1 MSRTAAAVT
10 ERFWS
15 KVNKTAG
22 CWNWGASK
30 SKKGYGQFR
39 IGKRVV
45 KAHRVAYE
53 LENGLI
59 PAGMDVDHRCHN
71 KACVNPAHL
80 RLATNKQNHE
90 NLPGA
95 QANSKSGVRGVSWNK
110 ASGKWT
116 AKLQHNGRGIHVGLF
131 PTVEAAAEAVAAK
144 RRELFTH
151 SDMDK
156 PESKKEALLLS
167 FANSNA

>member
-1 MSRTAAAVT
+1 MARITTAA
-10 ERFWS
+10 ERFWP
-15 KVNKTAG
+15 KVNKTDG
-22 CWNWGASK
+22 CWNWAASK

-53 LENGLI
+53 LEYGPI

-71 KACVNPAHL
+71 KSCVRPAHL

-95 QANSKSGVRGVSWNK
+95 QANSKSGVRGVSWSK
-110 ASGKWT
+110 ASGKWL
-116 AKLQHNGRGIHVGLF
+116 AKVQHSGRGIYVGLF
-131 PTVEAAAEAVAAK
+131 DDIDAAAAAVSAK

-151 SDMDK
+151 SDMDQHV
-156 PESKKEALLLS
+156 PEKEALLL
-167 FANSNA
+167 